1 MILNLWSVDHEGP
14 LKIYGGGPR
23 ECSENMHQ
31 HVFSINNLWFV
42 STFSLRG
49 IILNG
54 KLWSGR
60 ID

>member
-1 MILNLWSVDHEGP
+1 LHV
-14 LKIYGGGPR
+14 R
-23 ECSENMHQ
+23 V
-31 HVFSINNLWFV
+31 HVFSINNLCFV

-49 IILNG
+49 FISNG